1 MANSIDAVKQLQK
14 EIDVFT
20 GQLNEINNKILTIS
34 KNTRAVSD
42 GFSKIKTPS
51 GVNSALKQT
60 SGNIETINALYKQ
73 QDSLEKN
80 LINTQAKQKLAIE
93 STNKAYIKSRFELQ
107 QQNKLVKEA
116 VIISSRYSTEL
127 QKATTQRNK
136 LARSIQDLNVK
147 RELGNKLSDKEQSE
161 LKQSTAAFT
170 RYDNAI
176 KKAKTS
182 VGRFQENVGNY
193 PKGLKAA
200 ASAARG
206 LASAMGLVGGAFLIV
221 SVVKDAFKRI
231 REFDK
236 SMQNLSGILRVSR
249 KDVKDLEAEIIS
261 VAKASVRTSTEVATL
276 AESLLTLG
284 KSKEDVKALLAPVTD
299 LSLGLNVA
307 ADEAGEFLVQ
317 MLNTFGASTDEADK
331 YADTIA
337 TIRTSTSLDFQKM
350 RDSFQYLAPISK
362 VLNKDLAYTGALIG
376 ILADNGIKAERAG
389 RLLGTAQQKLASEG
403 KSLTDALEEINTAS
417 QNNVSE
423 LDLLSLSSKLFGK
436 QAASLGVVLASNTD
450 AIDKNAQAIRDNGG
464 ALDDL
469 VKEQMESLDSKI
481 KLLDSAWEGLITTVD
496 NGQGAISTYLK
507 GFLDLITKSINKVS
521 DLEQAQSK
529 LGELDVSKGA
539 ADYFRRLNPLLLFT
553 DTAYG
558 KAEKAQIKFSESN
571 KDLTKTSLL
580 MVEAQKKVLTNAFNS
595 GELTEKETIVYL
607 NQIRVLESSIKL
619 KKQERKALEE
629 KAIALEYSGQAYT
642 SNGEVLENFY
652 ENAAQASTKELKK
665 FISNNEEKLTNEE
678 ETNKDIIES
687 RKKAIDILSDL
698 STLENDVLKD
708 GPQLTNTEDFELKG
722 IEVVGIDKDKLEQD
736 VEEIQ
741 RNLAL
746 IEKWAAEAQ
755 VDEIIKGG
763 LNDLAG
769 TIEEF
774 TGVSGDKFLDFFDK
788 ISEGG
793 EKSFTDLA
801 EIASSSFSLAG
812 DVSSAFFQG
821 KIDSY
826 QEDIDANNE
835 YYANLLDNENL
846 SNEERDRLEAD
857 RRRKEAQLKKKQAK
871 EKEKQFQVNKLFR
884 IGEIIADTALSIVKI
899 GAQLGVAALPFQI
912 QAGAI
917 GAAQLA
923 IVAAQPTPK
932 FAEGGVMDH
941 DGKMMINDHSSGR
954 LELVERDG
962 KLLMTDKKNAI
973 VDGKKGDIIH
983 KDAEAYFNNQS
994 DEDLIK
1000 NLENHSILASMQ
1012 NNNFLANKLE
1022 NKKSADNNNY
1032 NTDRIVKA
1040 IKSQKTKFNVNQ
1052 NITLADDLSFLGR
1065 INDTL

>member
-20 GQLNEINNKILTIS
+20 GQLNDINDKIITIS

-51 GVNSALKQT
+51 GVNSALKET
-60 SGNIETINALYKQ
+60 SGNIEQVNALYKQ

-80 LINTQAKQKLAIE
+80 LINTQAKKKLAIE
-93 STNKAYIKSRFELQ
+93 STNKALIKERFELQ

-116 VIISSRYSTEL
+116 VILSSRYSTEL
-127 QKATTQRNK
+127 QKATAQRNK
-136 LARSIQDLNVK
+136 LARTIQDLNVK
-147 RELGNKLSDKEQSE
+147 RNLGNKLSDKEQKE
-161 LKQSTAAFT
+161 LKQSTAQFEK
-170 RYDNAI
+170 YDKAI

-193 PKGLKAA
+193 PKMLGSIKSLATGLIGAFGIVEGLRLSFDFASEAVQLARDAKGVEFAFKDLGFEGVNAFERIKESTRGALSDLDIKKSLNEFKNFNISLEQTDVLFEFLAVRAAQTGKSVDSLRDSLVEGLAKESKLRIDNLGISVKDLNSELEKAPDFVSAVANIARTEIAEAGGILDDTTSSQVKFNVAFENFKLSAGSGFLGKLSNSFYSLGLSVAA
-200 ASAARG
+200 ASTEISD
-206 LASAMGLVGGAFLIV
+206 ASDNLF
-221 SVVKDAFKRI
+221 
-231 REFDK
+231 EF
-236 SMQNLSGILRVSR
+236 GIN
-249 KDVKDLEAEIIS
+249 
-261 VAKASVRTSTEVATL
+261 
-276 AESLLTLG
+276 
-284 KSKEDVKALLAPVTD
+284 ALLAATGQSKLVKQRAEENRETKKRSD
-299 LSLGLNVA
+299 SLKEINKLMKERGIEEDKAFNIGTRLSQLTTENI
-307 ADEAGEFLVQ
+307 E
-317 MLNTFGASTDEADK
+317 
-331 YADTIA
+331 
-337 TIRTSTSLDFQKM
+337 
-350 RDSFQYLAPISK
+350 K
-362 VLNKDLAYTGALIG
+362 VLDS
-376 ILADNGIKAERAG
+376 ER
-389 RLLGTAQQKLASEG
+389 RM
-403 KSLTDALEEINTAS
+403 
-417 QNNVSE
+417 
-423 LDLLSLSSKLFGK
+423 
-436 QAASLGVVLASNTD
+436 AA
-450 AIDKNAQAIRDNGG
+450 AIDK
-464 ALDDL
+464 
-469 VKEQMESLDSKI
+469 
-481 KLLDSAWEGLITTVD
+481 
-496 NGQGAISTYLK
+496 
-507 GFLDLITKSINKVS
+507 
-521 DLEQAQSK
+521 
-529 LGELDVSKGA
+529 
-539 ADYFRRLNPLLLFT
+539 
-553 DTAYG
+553 
-558 KAEKAQIKFSESN
+558 
-571 KDLTKTSLL
+571 
-580 MVEAQKKVLTNAFNS
+580 QKK
-595 GELTEKETIVYL
+595 
-607 NQIRVLESSIKL
+607 
-619 KKQERKALEE
+619 
-629 KAIALEYSGQAYT
+629 
-642 SNGEVLENFY
+642 
-652 ENAAQASTKELKK
+652 STDD
-665 FISNNEEKLTNEE
+665 NN
-678 ETNKDIIES
+678 ES

-741 RNLAL
+741 ANLAL
-746 IEKWAAEAQ
+746 IEKWAKEAQ
-755 VDEIIKGG
+755 VDEIIRGG

-788 ISEGG
+788 ISESG

-801 EIASSSFSLAG
+801 DIAASSFSLAG
-812 DVSSAFFQG
+812 DVSNAFFQG

-846 SNEERDRLEAD
+846 SDEERDRLETD

-871 EKEKQFQVNKLFR
+871 EKEKQFQINKVFR

-912 QAGAI
+912 QAGVI

-923 IVAAQPTPK
+923 IVAAQQPPK
-932 FAEGGVMDH
+932 FAEGGVMGY

-954 LELVERDG
+954 LEVVERDG

-1022 NKKSADNNNY
+1022 SKKSADNNSY

>member
-93 STNKAYIKSRFELQ
+93 STNKAYIKSRLELQ

-147 RELGNKLSDKEQSE
+147 RELGNKLSDKEQKE
-161 LKQSTAAFT
+161 FD
-170 RYDNAI
+170 RYDKAI

-193 PKGLKAA
+193 PKMLGSIKSLATGLIGAFGVVEGLRLSFDFASEAVQLARDAKGVEFAFKDLGFEGVNAFERIKESTRGALSDLDIKKSLNEFKNFNISLEQTDVLFEFLAVRAA
-200 ASAARG
+200 QTGKSVDSLRDSLVEG
-206 LASAMGLVGGAFLIV
+206 LAKESKL
-221 SVVKDAFKRI
+221 RI
-231 REFDK
+231 D
-236 SMQNLSGILRVSR
+236 NLGIS
-249 KDVKDLEAEIIS
+249 VKDLNSELEKAPDFVSAVANIARTEIAEAGGILDDATS
-261 VAKASVRTSTEVATL
+261 SQVKFNVAFENFKLSAGSGF
-276 AESLLTLG
+276 LG
-284 KSKEDVKALLAPVTD
+284 K
-299 LSLGLNVA
+299 LSNSFYDLGLSIADA
-307 ADEAGEFLVQ
+307 ATEISD
-317 MLNTFGASTDEADK
+317 ASDG
-331 YADTIA
+331 
-337 TIRTSTSLDFQKM
+337 LFQFIVN
-350 RDSFQYLAPISK
+350 S
-362 VLNKDLAYTGALIG
+362 
-376 ILADNGIKAERAG
+376 
-389 RLLGTAQQKLASEG
+389 
-403 KSLTDALEEINTAS
+403 
-417 QNNVSE
+417 
-423 LDLLSLSSKLFGK
+423 
-436 QAASLGVVLASNTD
+436 
-450 AIDKNAQAIRDNGG
+450 
-464 ALDDL
+464 
-469 VKEQMESLDSKI
+469 
-481 KLLDSAWEGLITTVD
+481 GL
-496 NGQGAISTYLK
+496 
-507 GFLDLITKSINKVS
+507 
-521 DLEQAQSK
+521 
-529 LGELDVSKGA
+529 
-539 ADYFRRLNPLLLFT
+539 
-553 DTAYG
+553 
-558 KAEKAQIKFSESN
+558 
-571 KDLTKTSLL
+571 
-580 MVEAQKKVLTNAFNS
+580 VLTGLGKVVEQRA
-595 GELTEKETIVYL
+595 KE
-607 NQIRVLESSIKL
+607 
-619 KKQERKALEE
+619 
-629 KAIALEYSGQAYT
+629 
-642 SNGEVLENFY
+642 
-652 ENAAQASTKELKK
+652 
-665 FISNNEEKLTNEE
+665 NNEEKKRADSLKEINKLMKERGIEEDKAFNIGTRLSQLTTENIEKVLDSE
-678 ETNKDIIES
+678 RRMAAALKEKSELIDNVSES
-687 RKKAIDILSDL
+687 RKKAIDI
-698 STLENDVLKD
+698 V
-708 GPQLTNTEDFELKG
+708 TELNKAEVGQIDTDSLELKG

-736 VEEIQ
+736 VQEIQ

-755 VDEIIKGG
+755 VDEIIRGG

-769 TIEEF
+769 TIEDF

-812 DVSSAFFQG
+812 DVSNAFFQG

-857 RRRKEAQLKKKQAK
+857 RRRKEAKLKKKQAK
-871 EKEKQFQVNKLFR
+871 EKEKQFQINKLFR